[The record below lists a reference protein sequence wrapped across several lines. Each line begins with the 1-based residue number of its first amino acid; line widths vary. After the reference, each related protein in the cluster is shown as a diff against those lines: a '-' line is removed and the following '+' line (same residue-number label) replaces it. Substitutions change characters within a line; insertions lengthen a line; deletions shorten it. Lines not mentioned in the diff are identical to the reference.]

1 MKLYTKAG
9 ACSLS
14 PHIILRETGLD
25 FTLINVDLK
34 ARTTEQGEDYLTI
47 NPKGQVPA
55 LQLDDGSVLTEGQ
68 AIVQYLA
75 DLKPDRHLLEPTGNM
90 ARYRTLEWLSYISS
104 ELHKSF
110 SPLFRPGTSDEMK
123 QQCRSVLEQ
132 KFRYV
137 DSMLPDQCWLTG
149 NYFTVA
155 DAYLFTVLRW
165 GHALKLNLAELA
177 ALEAWRQRVAQRPAV
192 IAALQAEG
200 LS

>member
-14 PHIILRETGLD
+14 PHIVLRETGLD
-25 FTLINVDLK
+25 FTLVNVDLK
-34 ARTTEQGEDYLTI
+34 SHKTEKGEDYLTI
-47 NPKGQVPA
+47 NAKGQVPA
-55 LQLDDGSVLTEGQ
+55 LQLNDGSVLTEGQ

-75 DLKPDRHLLEPTGNM
+75 DLKPDRHLLEAVGSMT
-90 ARYRTLEWLSYISS
+90 RYQTLEWLSYISS
-104 ELHKSF
+104 ELHKGF
-110 SPLFRPGTSDEMK
+110 TPLFRADTPEAMK
-123 QQCRSVLEQ
+123 PQCRTQLEH

-137 DSMLPDQCWLTG
+137 DSQLQGKSWLVG
-149 NYFTVA
+149 QHFTVA

-165 GHALKLNLAELA
+165 GHAMKLNLAALTS
-177 ALEAWRQRVAQRPAV
+177 LEAWRQRVAQRPAV